1 MRRKLKNKYFI
12 LRHGETTHQTKK
24 SGVIYCWPEDKPPAS
39 LTKKGRKQIE
49 KRAQELKNK
58 KFAETS
64 SCLTP
69 RSTSWSSAIDFIF
82 SSDIFRTR
90 QTAGIVVKE
99 LGLRANFD
107 KRLRD
112 INWGAFQG
120 KPGKEAWA
128 YYKNMKERFKKAPK
142 KGESWLDCQKRMI
155 DFIKE
160 VDKKYNK
167 KTILIISH
175 GDPLWLLDSWVRK
188 LSQKE
193 MLKER
198 KWGCPIK
205 IADLKK
211 LN

>member
-1 MRRKLKNKYFI
+1 MRTKLKNKYFI
-12 LRHGETTHQTKK
+12 LRHGETIHQIKK
-24 SGVIYCWPEDKPPAS
+24 PEIVYFWPEDKPPAT
-39 LTKKGRKQIE
+39 LTRRGRKQIE
-49 KRAQELKNK
+49 KRTKQLKNK
-58 KFAETS
+58 
-64 SCLTP
+64 
-69 RSTSWSSAIDFIF
+69 AIDLIF
-82 SSDIFRTR
+82 SSDILRTC
-90 QTAGIVVKE
+90 QTADIVAKE
-99 LGLRANFD
+99 LGLEINFD

-112 INWGAFQG
+112 INWGTLQG

-128 YYKNMKERFKKAPK
+128 YYQNMEERFKKAPQ
-142 KGESWLDCQKRMI
+142 KGESWLDCQRRVA

-198 KWGCPIK
+198 KPGCPIK
-205 IADLKK
+205 IADLKN